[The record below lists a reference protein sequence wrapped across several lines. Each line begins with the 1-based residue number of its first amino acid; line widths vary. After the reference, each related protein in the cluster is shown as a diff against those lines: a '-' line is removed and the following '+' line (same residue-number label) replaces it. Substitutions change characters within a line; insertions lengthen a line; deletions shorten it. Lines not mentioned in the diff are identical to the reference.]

1 MTRRP
6 IAVIVAILA
15 GVALVACTGNSPVA
29 PSPAVTESIA
39 ASVAPNESHNVSPLA
54 QPVAGSYEL
63 GFFTSGPTGPE
74 PVQGPLPVSSVELVL
89 GAHVEDAFGA
99 PAQKGAV
106 TFQYCSYR
114 GLPPNDITRADEA
127 PSAACASGEATW
139 KNLVARIGVDASGNA
154 YLTFGIV
161 QIPRT
166 VGFRFQYYGQGSGI
180 ANAVSAPAD
189 FTWVPAT

>member
-1 MTRRP
+1 MTHRT
-6 IAVIVAILA
+6 IAFIVATLA
-15 GVALVACTGNSPVA
+15 TVALVACTGQSPVA
-29 PSPAVTESIA
+29 PSPAATESLA

-54 QPVAGSYEL
+54 HSVAGSYEL
-63 GFFTSGPTGPE
+63 GFFTSGPTGLE

-89 GAHVEDAFGA
+89 GAHVENAVGA

-106 TFQYCSYR
+106 SFQYCSYR

-139 KNLVARIGVDASGNA
+139 KNLGRIGVDASGNA
-154 YLTFGIV
+154 YLNFGIV

-166 VGFRFQYYGQGSGI
+166 VGFRFQYSGQGSGI